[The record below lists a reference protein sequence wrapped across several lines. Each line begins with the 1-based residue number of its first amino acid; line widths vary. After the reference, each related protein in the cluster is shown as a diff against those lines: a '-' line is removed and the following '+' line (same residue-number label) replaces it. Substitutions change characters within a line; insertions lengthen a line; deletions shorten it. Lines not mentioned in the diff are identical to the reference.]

1 MSGGSGSGPA
11 RPVRAVV
18 FDWGGTLTPW
28 HPIDIAAQWT
38 GFAAEVAESAEEATE
53 LAARILQA
61 EGSVWRTAR
70 TDHRSAR
77 VEDLLEELGYG
88 AGHPAYSRARG
99 AYDRFWEPHTLT
111 DPLVRPLWEG
121 LRRAGIRVGVLS
133 NTLWSRDHH
142 RAIFDRDG
150 VLDLIDGDV
159 YSSEIP
165 WTKPH
170 PEAFHTAAETV
181 DTDPQECVY
190 VGDRL
195 FEDVHGPQQVGM
207 RAILVPHSDI
217 PPEQVVDVG
226 AVPDAV
232 AHSLAEVSG
241 IVHGWNRSTGRG

>member
-1 MSGGSGSGPA
+1 MGGGH
-11 RPVRAVV
+11 VRAVL

-28 HPIDIAAQWT
+28 HRIDHVAQWH
-38 GFAAEVAESAEEATE
+38 GFATEVATVEDDVAE
-53 LAARILQA
+53 LAAQILEA
-61 EGSVWRTAR
+61 EGLAWQQAR
-70 TDHRSAR
+70 TEHRSAR
-77 VEDLLEELGYG
+77 VEELLGELGYG
-88 AGHPAYSRARG
+88 SEHPAYLRARR
-99 AYDRFWEPHTLT
+99 AYDRFWEPHTHT

-121 LRRAGIRVGVLS
+121 LRAQGMAVGVLS

-142 RAIFDRDG
+142 RGIFERDG

-170 PEAFHTAAETV
+170 PEAFLAAAAAV
-181 DTDPQECVY
+181 DTDPRDCVY

-217 PPEQVVDVG
+217 PAEQRVEVDT
-226 AVPDAV
+226 APDAV
-232 AHSLAEVSG
+232 AHSLAEIAG
-241 IVHGWNRSTGRG
+241 IVAGWNSGHSGG